1 MNSLPEPPILLH
13 KIYLMDIILMI
24 IISLLLLT
32 IAFIFINYKRDL
44 LRRKKTRQVEENKR
58 TKIFEEALR
67 LIDQYRL
74 IDREI

>member
-1 MNSLPEPPILLH
+1 
-13 KIYLMDIILMI
+13 MDIILMI

-32 IAFIFINYKRDL
+32 IAFIFINYKRAL

-58 TKIFEEALR
+58 TKVFEEALR

-74 IDREI
+74 MDREI

>member
-13 KIYLMDIILMI
+13 KTYLMDIILMI

-32 IAFIFINYKRDL
+32 IAFIFINYKRAL

-58 TKIFEEALR
+58 TKVFEEALR

-74 IDREI
+74 MDREI

>member
-13 KIYLMDIILMI
+13 KIYQMDIILMI

-32 IAFIFINYKRDL
+32 IAFIFINYKSAL

-58 TKIFEEALR
+58 TKVFEEALR

>member
-13 KIYLMDIILMI
+13 KIYQMDIILMI

-32 IAFIFINYKRDL
+32 IAFIFINYKRAL

-58 TKIFEEALR
+58 TKVFEEALR

-74 IDREI
+74 MDKEI

>member
-13 KIYLMDIILMI
+13 KIYQMDIILMI

-32 IAFIFINYKRDL
+32 IAFIFINYKRAL

-58 TKIFEEALR
+58 TKVFEEALR
-67 LIDQYRL
+67 LIDQYR
-74 IDREI
+74 

>member
-13 KIYLMDIILMI
+13 KIYQMDIILMI

-32 IAFIFINYKRDL
+32 IAFIFINYKSAL

-58 TKIFEEALR
+58 TKVFEEALR

-74 IDREI
+74 MDREI

>member
-13 KIYLMDIILMI
+13 KIYQMDIILMI

-32 IAFIFINYKRDL
+32 IAFIFINYKRAL

-58 TKIFEEALR
+58 TKVFEEALR

>member
-13 KIYLMDIILMI
+13 KIYQMDIILMI

-32 IAFIFINYKRDL
+32 IAFIFINYKRAL

-58 TKIFEEALR
+58 TKVFEEALR

-74 IDREI
+74 MDREI

>member
-13 KIYLMDIILMI
+13 KIYQMDIILMI

-32 IAFIFINYKRDL
+32 IAFIFINYKRAL

-58 TKIFEEALR
+58 TKVFEQALR